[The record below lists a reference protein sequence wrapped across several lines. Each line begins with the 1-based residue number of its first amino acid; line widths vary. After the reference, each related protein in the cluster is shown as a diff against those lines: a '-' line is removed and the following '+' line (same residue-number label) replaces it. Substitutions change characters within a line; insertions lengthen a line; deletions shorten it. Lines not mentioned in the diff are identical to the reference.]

1 AIVPRALAFTGI
13 NTSEL
18 EFGFENGRA
27 LPGQQLVRPGT
38 VYETRVRNEDP
49 NDMALIENH
58 LDYVPDG
65 CKWQATCCKIS
76 SAVGTPIPP
85 CTSSCS
91 NCNVSWGAMTT
102 TPIGC
107 LKKSTICQHVYE
119 NTIEGGTAAL
129 DPPCKTYC
137 TACHRLETDP
147 TCTEE
152 NRKCRSDTC
161 QTLFGAMKTSTQSCS
176 GHIKGGHVFE

>member
-1 AIVPRALAFTGI
+1 M
-13 NTSEL
+13 S
-18 EFGFENGRA
+18 
-27 LPGQQLVRPGT
+27 
-38 VYETRVRNEDP
+38 
-49 NDMALIENH
+49 LIENH
-58 LDYVPDG
+58 HDYVPDG
-65 CKWQATCCKIS
+65 CQWQATCCRTS

-91 NCNVSWGAMTT
+91 NCNVSWRAMTT
-102 TPIGC
+102 APIGC

-147 TCTEE
+147 ICKEE

-161 QTLFGAMKTSTQSCS
+161 QTPFGAMKTSTQSC
-176 GHIKGGHVFE
+176 